1 LTFTD
6 VFIEITPKKGNENQ
20 IPGVFNTTPSLPQEF
35 HPLKRIQLNPCIIFK
50 YTHIVG
56 YYIRQS
62 LFFLLFQLSWLMLVI
77 FLFFYFLYQPP
88 NRKGRMNIRLF
99 PHLFPSCL
107 FQFSWAF
114 FLYSSSSILYVD
126 IKESRCTT
134 MCLTARF
141 QLKEGARYIYLIL
154 IIFLAKVYRR

>member
-1 LTFTD
+1 MYLYKSH
-6 VFIEITPKKGNENQ
+6 PKRKWESNPGCVQ
-20 IPGVFNTTPSLPQEF
+20 YDTIPPTRISPPQKKEFNWMY
-35 HPLKRIQLNPCIIFK
+35 PCIIFK

-114 FLYSSSSILYVD
+114 FFIFFFFYSICRYKGIAMYKLCVWLLDSNWKRGRDISIL
-126 IKESRCTT
+126 
-134 MCLTARF
+134 
-141 QLKEGARYIYLIL
+141 
-154 IIFLAKVYRR
+154 FL